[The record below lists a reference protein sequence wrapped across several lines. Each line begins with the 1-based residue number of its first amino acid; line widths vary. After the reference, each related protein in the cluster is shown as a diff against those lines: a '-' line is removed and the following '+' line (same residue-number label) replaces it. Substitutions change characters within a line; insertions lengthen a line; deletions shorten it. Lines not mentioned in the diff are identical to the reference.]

1 MTSRAALEKLKA
13 AARILQQA
21 KHAVVFTGAGVS
33 TPSGIPDFR
42 TTGTGLWMKDDPM
55 QVASLSA
62 FNGHP
67 ERFFAWLKPLLS
79 AITSAKPN
87 PAHFSIARLE
97 NAGVVKAII
106 TQNIDLLHQ
115 QAGAKTV
122 LPLHGSVDKLVCVKC
137 LTRFPSNQYLE
148 EFLQQDII
156 PRCPTCSRYLKPDI
170 VLFEEML
177 SMEIWNQ
184 AYQQVEQSDV
194 ILVSGSSLEVY
205 PASSLPQLAVRN
217 GAMLIINTLST
228 TPMDREADLLLP
240 VDSAEILPLLTG
252 MVLGE

>member
-1 MTSRAALEKLKA
+1 MTKRAALENLKP

-21 KHAVVFTGAGVS
+21 KHAVVFTGAGIS

-42 TTGTGLWMKDDPM
+42 TASTGLWMKDDPM
-55 QVASLSA
+55 RVTSLSA
-62 FNGHP
+62 FNVHP
-67 ERFFAWLKPLLS
+67 ERFFTWLKPLLS
-79 AITSAKPN
+79 AITAARPN

-97 NAGVVKAII
+97 NAGVIKAVI

-115 QAGAKTV
+115 QAGTKTV

-137 LTRFPSNQYLE
+137 HARFPTIQYLE
-148 EFLQQDII
+148 DFLQRDVI

-177 SMEIWNQ
+177 PMEIWNQ

-205 PASSLPQLAVRN
+205 PASNLPQLAVQN

-228 TPMDREADLLLP
+228 TPMDRDADLLLP
-240 VDSAEILPLLTG
+240 LDSAEILPLLTG
-252 MVLGE
+252 MVLSE